1 MCLFQTG
8 ENSQLPHRRLNDPT
22 QMSPLLRSLPAPQGR
37 ASSPPFLPHTRL
49 FTAPPPMALP
59 HCILFVFM
67 SVFTTKP
74 DHPWLILKPAWLSGG
89 GCMLCSK
96 TTGFKSWLEM
106 RKHMTLNMWLNH
118 FALQC
123 SELKTGIKNT
133 IPYSCCDDH
142 QVNLQDVKFAKC
154 LAHTGAWSMSK
165 QETSSLF
172 SPLPLEDCSMVGSIR
187 THSMFMEST
196 FTKHITNLLTK
207 CQISKGNL
215 SQSFSIFNNEEHAKH
230 QALT

>member
-49 FTAPPPMALP
+49 FIATPPPRPLAMALP
-59 HCILFVFM
+59 RCILFVFM

-96 TTGFKSWLEM
+96 HVRLLGSNLRDEKTYDLE
-106 RKHMTLNMWLNH
+106 HVTQP
-118 FALQC
+118 FC
-123 SELKTGIKNT
+123 
-133 IPYSCCDDH
+133 
-142 QVNLQDVKFAKC
+142 
-154 LAHTGAWSMSK
+154 
-165 QETSSLF
+165 
-172 SPLPLEDCSMVGSIR
+172 
-187 THSMFMEST
+187 
-196 FTKHITNLLTK
+196 
-207 CQISKGNL
+207 
-215 SQSFSIFNNEEHAKH
+215 SFSVLSLKRG
-230 QALT
+230 